1 MQSKLDNQVLTFH
14 KQPGKQ
20 CERLRLAKLFLM
32 QILPNAQDLPLLC
45 GQPEVR
51 VQRMQ
56 LF

>member
-14 KQPGKQ
+14 KQPGKL
-20 CERLRLAKLFLM
+20 CERSRLAKLFLM
-32 QILPNAQDLPLLC
+32 QTLPNVRDLPLLC
-45 GQPEVR
+45 GQREVR

>member
-32 QILPNAQDLPLLC
+32 QTLPSAQDLPLLC
-45 GQPEVR
+45 GQPGVR